1 MDPNAYISVVA
12 QRVQMA
18 RGTVQ
23 QAQVGPVPAVV
34 GDVYSSSLAAMG
46 NLRLCVVAAVFAE
59 VNAFVVRDFGAHASQ
74 FATRTTQGTL
84 GFGTA
89 LLTVVGFVT
98 NRVTP
103 DGIQAATS
111 KPGMQFAQTTRPV
124 IVDLATG
131 ALHTFTGTQLWGLA
145 MQNTFKQ
152 KVRETFP
159 TPAEAFAQ
167 LQQGHPPGAQQAGYP
182 PPGFQPPRQWQSP
195 PR

>member
-23 QAQVGPVPAVV
+23 QAQVGPMPALV

-46 NLRLCVVAAVFAE
+46 NLRLCVVAAVFSE
-59 VNAFVVRDFGAHASQ
+59 VNAFVVRDFGAHAGQ

-124 IVDLATG
+124 VVDLATG

-167 LQQGHPPGAQQAGYP
+167 LQQQSAP
-182 PPGFQPPRQWQSP
+182 PPGYQPPPGQWQSP

>member
-1 MDPNAYISVVA
+1 MIDPNTYISVVA

-23 QAQVGPVPAVV
+23 QAQVGPVTALV

-46 NLRLCVVAAVFAE
+46 NLRLCVIAAVFPE
-59 VNAFVVRDFGAHASQ
+59 VNGFVVRDFGAHAGQ
-74 FATRTTQGTL
+74 FATRTTRGTL

-98 NRVTP
+98 TRVTP
-103 DGIQAATS
+103 DAVPAATA

-124 IVDLATG
+124 VVDVASG

-145 MQNTFKQ
+145 MQNTFKH
-152 KVRETFP
+152 KVREMFP
-159 TPAEAFAQ
+159 TPAEVFAQ
-167 LQQGHPPGAQQAGYP
+167 VQQQQFPPG
-182 PPGFQPPRQWQSP
+182 PR
-195 PR
+195 

>member
-1 MDPNAYISVVA
+1 MDPNAYLSVVA
-12 QRVQMA
+12 QRVQLA

-23 QAQVGPVPAVV
+23 QAPVGPMPALV

-59 VNAFVVRDFGAHASQ
+59 VNAFVVRDFGAHAGQ

-103 DGIQAATS
+103 DGIQAATA
-111 KPGMQFAQTTRPV
+111 KPGAQFAQSTRPV
-124 IVDLATG
+124 VVDLATG

-167 LQQGHPPGAQQAGYP
+167 LQQQQ
-182 PPGFQPPRQWQSP
+182 GFQPPP
-195 PR
+195 PGQYR